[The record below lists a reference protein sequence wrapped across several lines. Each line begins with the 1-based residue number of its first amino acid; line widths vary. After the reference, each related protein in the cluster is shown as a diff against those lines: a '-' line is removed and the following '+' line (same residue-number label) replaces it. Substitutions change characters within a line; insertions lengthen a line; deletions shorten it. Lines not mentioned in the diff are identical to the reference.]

1 MLWTPESVLEGI
13 RRYQDSGRSLVGRDV
28 GNFFEQKYYSGK
40 ITSFTPARKTE
51 FRLGRDD
58 GGDRGDSIAPQHS
71 SKHTN
76 KSKSRIL
83 NPSDLF
89 RIVYDDEDFEDKVS
103 YLL

>member
-1 MLWTPESVLEGI
+1 MWTQESVLEGI

-28 GNFFEQKYYSGK
+28 GEFFEQKFYSGK
-40 ITSFTPARKTE
+40 IASFTPARKTE

-58 GGDRGDSIAPQHS
+58 GGNSGDSIAPQHS